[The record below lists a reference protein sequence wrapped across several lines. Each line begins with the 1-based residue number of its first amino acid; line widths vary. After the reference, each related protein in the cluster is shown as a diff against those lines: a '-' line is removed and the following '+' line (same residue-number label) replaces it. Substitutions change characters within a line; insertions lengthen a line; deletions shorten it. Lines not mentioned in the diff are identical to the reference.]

1 VRSKHALGEFYP
13 KEKKKTWEGEEEEE
27 EAASTFNNDVGIKRL

>member
-13 KEKKKTWEGEEEEE
+13 KEKKKTWEGEEEE
-27 EAASTFNNDVGIKRL
+27 AASTFNNDVGIKRL